1 MVDSKQAFNQQDA
14 TLGIRSYMD
23 NSVRPTI
30 FPMLINYIQGRNDF
44 VKWKE
49 QHFET
54 KPITGCGPQGGFMAF

>member
-1 MVDSKQAFNQQDA
+1 
-14 TLGIRSYMD
+14 MD